1 MESDGGPA
9 LGQSDSVII
18 AVSRGVYAV
27 GEERQPVEF
36 AGFGGERVSQL
47 PASAWR
53 QHPDCPPD
61 QRSWRFRRRFRRFPG
76 RREQRVCAGP
86 PGVRSTG
93 PEWRVQRRRVRRRR
107 RIRRGIQA
115 FRSCMSS
122 HGETIPSVRPTAPPA
137 SGSPGADRFV
147 NGLNP
152 NDPKVAAAL
161 KACQSKLPSFAS
173 GG

>member
-18 AVSRGVYAV
+18 AVARGVYAV

-47 PASAWR
+47 PASAWH

-93 PEWRVQRRRVRRRR
+93 PEWR
-107 RIRRGIQA
+107 GASGGGGGCAAAFQA
-115 FRSCMSS
+115 FRSCLSS
-122 HGETIPSVRPTAPPA
+122 QGETIPSVRPTAPPA

-147 NGLNP
+147 NGPNP

-161 KACQSKLPSFAS
+161 KACQSKLPSLAS

>member
-86 PGVRSTG
+86 PGVRST
-93 PEWRVQRRRVRRRR
+93 
-107 RIRRGIQA
+107 
-115 FRSCMSS
+115 